1 MYKFSKY
8 LVEGFKSYSY
18 PKNFRLKSRLQIINV
33 QSFLA
38 QMAAFL
44 EYSQATLN
52 KQNNSL
58 NLNLVVHYYTCTR
71 LQTM

>member
-1 MYKFSKY
+1 MDKFSKY
-8 LVEGFKSYSY
+8 LVKGFKSYSY
-18 PKNFRLKSRLQIINV
+18 PKYFRLQIINV
-33 QSFLA
+33 QSFSA

-58 NLNLVVHYYTCTR
+58 NLNLVVHYNTCTR
-71 LQTM
+71 L